1 MGTSIAAESIVYNL
15 GSVQSIPCGEGRVF
29 RVGESNVALF
39 RTRDGQVFATQATC
53 PHRGGPLAD
62 GLLGGGKV
70 LCPLHNFAFDLATGQ
85 PVENTC
91 TKLRTYPVRV
101 TPAGDILLTTD
112 E

>member
-1 MGTSIAAESIVYNL
+1 MGSSAISEGIVYNL
-15 GSVQSIPCGEGRVF
+15 GSMQCIPRGEGRVF
-29 RVGESNVALF
+29 RVRESNVALF
-39 RTRDGQVFATQATC
+39 RTRDDQVFATQPTC

-91 TKLRTYPVRV
+91 AKLRTYPVRINS
-101 TPAGDILLTTD
+101 AGEILLTID